1 MRKRA
6 GLLVPALAM
15 VLSGVAGACGGGAT
29 TATGSG
35 PQKGGMLRVVGSG
48 DVDHLDPSSS
58 YTVIAYNLGR
68 TWTRQ
73 LVTYPAG
80 GGISVAGAVVPDVAA
95 ALPEVSDDGKTY
107 TFTLRPDV
115 MWNTSPPRPIVAA
128 DFERGLKRLA
138 NPVQPSGGISYYTQT
153 IDGFQ
158 EFFTAFQKQPK
169 TAAGMAKFMNST
181 RIRGVQAVN
190 PTTLRIQLTAPAS
203 DFLNIMALGFASAAP
218 VEYEK
223 YVPDGPDFRQNTIS
237 GGPYQI
243 TTYFAGRQIML
254 EHNPVWRQSSDPV
267 RHQWVDRILVTL
279 GQDSPDVVQQQLEAG
294 VADLSWDQPVP
305 TSAIPRLTGN
315 PAYKVYEGS
324 TLNPFLAFN
333 MQSPNN
339 NRALANVKVRQAINY
354 VVNKAAIAQIYGG
367 PKINT
372 VLDGAIPPGSIGY
385 DAAVRPYATPGGRGD
400 VNRCKALL
408 AEAGVTNL
416 NLQFPYR
423 TNGNHP
429 KVAQSI
435 AGDLTKCGITSQ
447 LIPTAPDD
455 FYGRY
460 LSSVQKSR
468 EGKWD
473 IGAPGWIPDWYG
485 NNARSIVVPLFDGR
499 NYTEGSTNYGAYNDP
514 AVNDLI
520 TRALTAPDA
529 KAAEGLWRQTNARI
543 MADAPIVP
551 LTSQNVPIF
560 HSERVRNTI
569 YTPLTQQFD
578 YTQLWLAS

>member
-15 VLSGVAGACGGGAT
+15 VLAACGGGQT

-35 PQKGGMLRVVGSG
+35 PQRGGMLRVVGSG

-58 YTVIAYNLGR
+58 YTVVAYNLGR

-80 GGISVAGAVVPDVAA
+80 SDISVAGTVVADVAA
-95 ALPEVSDDGKTY
+95 ALPKVSDDGKTY

-153 IDGFQ
+153 IEGFQ

-181 RIRGVQAVN
+181 RIKGVQAVN
-190 PTTLRIQLTAPAS
+190 PTTLKIQLTAPAS

-237 GGPYQI
+237 AGPYQI

-254 EHNPVWRQSSDPV
+254 EHNPVWKQSSDPV
-267 RHQWVDRILVTL
+267 RHRWVDRILVTL

-315 PAYKVYEGS
+315 PDYKVYEGS

-367 PKINT
+367 QKINT

-385 DAAVRPYATPGGRGD
+385 DSAVRPYATPGGRGD
-400 VNRCKALL
+400 VNKCKALL
-408 AEAGVTNL
+408 AEAGVADL

-435 AGDLTKCGITSQ
+435 AGDLTKCGITTQ

-520 TRALTAPDA
+520 SRALTAPGVGE
-529 KAAEGLWRQTNARI
+529 AEGLWRQTNARI

-560 HSERVRNTI
+560 HSARVRNAL

>member
-6 GLLVPALAM
+6 GLLVPVLAM
-15 VLSGVAGACGGGAT
+15 ALSGLSACGGGET
-29 TATGSG
+29 RATGSG
-35 PQKGGMLRVVGSG
+35 PQKGGMLKVVGSG

-58 YTVIAYNLGR
+58 YTVVAYNLGR

-80 GGISVAGAVVPDVAA
+80 NGISVAGAVVPDVATK
-95 ALPEVSDDGKTY
+95 LPEISADGKTY

-115 MWNTSPPRPIVAA
+115 VWNTDPPRPIEAA

-153 IDGFQ
+153 IEGFQ

-169 TAAGMAKFMNST
+169 TADGMAKFMRAT
-181 RIRGVQAVN
+181 PIKGVQVVD
-190 PTTLRIQLTAPAS
+190 PRTLRITLTAPAS

-218 VEYEK
+218 VEYER
-223 YVPDGPDFRQNTIS
+223 YVPDGPEFRQNTIS
-237 GGPYQI
+237 AGPYQI

-267 RHQWVDRILVTL
+267 RHRWVDRILVTL
-279 GQDSPDVVQQQLEAG
+279 GQDSPDVVQQQLEAN

-324 TLNPFLAFN
+324 TLNPFLSFN

-354 VVNKAAIAQIYGG
+354 AVNKAAIAQIYGG

-385 DAAVRPYATPGGRGD
+385 DATVRPYATAGGRGD
-400 VNRCKALL
+400 VTRCKALL
-408 AEAGVTNL
+408 AEAGVANL
-416 NLQFPYR
+416 SLQFPYR

-435 AGDLTKCGITSQ
+435 AGDLTKCGITTQ

-499 NYTEGSTNYGAYNDP
+499 NYTEGSTNYGDYNDP

-520 TRALTAPDA
+520 TRALTEPEAG
-529 KAAEGLWRQTNARI
+529 AAEALWRQTNARI

-560 HSERVRNTI
+560 HSSRVRNAI